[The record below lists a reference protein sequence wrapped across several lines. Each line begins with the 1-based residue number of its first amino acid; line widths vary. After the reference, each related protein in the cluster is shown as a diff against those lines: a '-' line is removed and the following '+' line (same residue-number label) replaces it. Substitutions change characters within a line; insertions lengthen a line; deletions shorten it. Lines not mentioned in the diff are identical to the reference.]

1 VEHAPVAVETFRGR
15 LVPQRGPK
23 GFKRLRSDGGQAT
36 KPVAQGQ
43 VALQAALAKGEGVVK
58 GAGQISARVT
68 SRQRYEPST
77 GRDPVVCPHCRSAMG
92 GWRLWH
98 PPYGVLDDEGEVIK
112 RGTDASSAPR
122 AGP

>member
-1 VEHAPVAVETFRGR
+1 MEHAPVAVETFSGR
-15 LVPQRGPK
+15 LVPQMGPK

-36 KPVAQGQ
+36 KTVATVQ
-43 VALQAALAKGEGVVK
+43 VALQAALAQVEGVVK